1 MKLTFFMII
10 SECVVWE
17 YTYFLVTET
26 DMHTHAHTHT
36 HTHTHRPVTYE
47 SANILT
53 EEYSYVIRCLSDLL
67 EHFLVDSFNMIC

>member
-36 HTHTHRPVTYE
+36 HTHTQT
-47 SANILT
+47 SNI
-53 EEYSYVIRCLSDLL
+53 
-67 EHFLVDSFNMIC
+67 